1 MASVWFEGADE
12 LNRLAG
18 NLEKAGVLAASR
30 GPAVIRKTAADI
42 VRDAQAI
49 VPVDTG
55 ALKNSIGFEMTGVF
69 AAEIGPTMNY
79 AGFIEW
85 GTSRMA
91 PRAFLGPA
99 TDRNVPA
106 FYAAV
111 AQLGGSVLEGG

>member
-69 AAEIGPTMNY
+69 AAEIGPTMSY
-79 AGFIEW
+79 SAFVEF
-85 GTSRMA
+85 GTARQA
-91 PRAFLGPA
+91 PQAFLGPA
-99 TDRNVPA
+99 TDRNTPA
-106 FYAAV
+106 FVQAV
-111 AQLGGSVLEGG
+111 EQLGGRILE

>member
-18 NLEKAGVLAASR
+18 NLEKAGVLASSR

-69 AAEIGPTMNY
+69 AAEVGPTMNY
-79 AGFIEW
+79 GHWVEF
-85 GTSRMA
+85 GTARQA
-91 PRAFLGPA
+91 PAAYMGPA
-99 TDRNVPA
+99 TDRNAPA